1 MFSKIDSIE
10 YYLPKRK
17 KFSSKNFNKIYD
29 KTGILNTRVK
39 KKNQDVIDLAYKAS
53 VKHKNKL
60 SSVDTIIFVTQT
72 PRYLLPSCSCIL
84 QDKLK
89 LKNEIYTMDI
99 NMGCSGYIYGLSVAD
114 SLIKSGIGSNILLV
128 CADTYSKYID
138 DKNTNRYIFSD
149 SASATII
156 KNSKIKKIFDFSF
169 FTNGSKHQSIIIN
182 KVNEIEKFTMNG
194 SDVFAFTLEQV
205 PKSIKKYLKR
215 YKKKL
220 NMFNKIFLHQASRII
235 LDNLNR
241 KLDSKNIYMD
251 IKDIGNTTSSS
262 IPISLANAKKKGEIK
277 NNDNLLLCGF
287 GIGLSIGI
295 TSIKL

>member
-1 MFSKIDSIE
+1 M
-10 YYLPKRK
+10 
-17 KFSSKNFNKIYD
+17 
-29 KTGILNTRVK
+29 
-39 KKNQDVIDLAYKAS
+39 AYKAS

-60 SSVDTIIFVTQT
+60 SNVDTIIFVTQT

-89 LKNEIYTMDI
+89 LKNEIYTIDL

-156 KNSKIKKIFDFSF
+156 KNSKIKKIYDFSF

-194 SDVFAFTLEQV
+194 SEVFAFTLEQV
-205 PKSIKKYLKR
+205 PQSIKKYLKR

-220 NMFNKIFLHQASRII
+220 DMFNKIFLHQASRII

-262 IPISLANAKKKGEIK
+262 IPISLANAKKRGEIK
-277 NNDNLLLCGF
+277 KNDNLLLCGF

-295 TSIKL
+295 TTIKL